1 MYYFSNKSIFS
12 NQSNSSNSDD
22 GLRIEDKPVLNVI
35 DIFHSYKYSEKHF
48 KERTELYK
56 KFYGKELDKD
66 YNVKLVNV

>member
-12 NQSNSSNSDD
+12 NQSNSSNSDV

-56 KFYGKELDKD
+56 KFYGKELNKD
-66 YNVKLVNV
+66 YKVKCVNV

>member
-12 NQSNSSNSDD
+12 NQSNSSNSDA

-56 KFYGKELDKD
+56 KFYGKELNKD
-66 YNVKLVNV
+66 YKIKLVNV

>member
-12 NQSNSSNSDD
+12 NQSNSSNSDV

-66 YNVKLVNV
+66 YNVKCVNV